1 MKEDKVGIGESPNEG
16 EEKVEVEAWLRTV
29 QKTEKDRDDL
39 FDKMGLKRYVEE
51 YKNEWGFL
59 QSKVTIP
66 VIPINLIYAYTKTE
80 IARLYFK
87 DPWIT
92 VNPKR
97 VEDIGA
103 AQIAEQ
109 IINYTWGELALKQ
122 EIKKTL
128 LEAILVGHSYIKVGY
143 AAEFGVV
150 ESQPKEVKKGPGRPR
165 KEKLSEIETSEYIK
179 SENVFAYHVPY
190 KDVIFDPSAQFP
202 ATHNAR
208 WMAHKIVKPLRAV
221 KAAGI
226 YNHTDLL
233 KSSGKMDSDKVGYD
247 TSGINTKK
255 LDQDVKNVTL
265 WEIYDLDNMKLRT
278 VSPGCPYYLNEL
290 DYPDH
295 LNGGFPIA
303 MLAFNPVPGEV
314 YPMSD
319 VAAQE
324 GLAIE
329 MTKIVAIWI
338 NHLKR
343 HNRQIIIDPDLFTP
357 AELDK
362 FKDGNDGAIIMGTQ
376 PTKDKYFVPQYPPVQ
391 ADSYQIYNETY
402 KLYQIVSGQTPADQG
417 GQAKVPTRTLGELR
431 LQMMGGHARADEKV
445 DVLEDFIAEVARKLL
460 GIMQKKYDL
469 PKISR
474 IVGPES
480 VKKKIMGILP
490 QRPSAQAQMPNGQAN
505 PLAAQGGAPAPAAPP
520 QPAQPPLPG
529 MMPPQAPPQPQA
541 PQTNGSIFTSDFSFS
556 WNRQDILGDM
566 DIDVVAGSTVPM
578 DRESQLQILE
588 KLIPMLPAAGITP
601 GSPAAKAYARE
612 VFRLV
617 GIQSIEAVMDLA
629 DQQPPQPNPKMAEIQ
644 AKVQA
649 KQMETQQK
657 VKSKEEEHK
666 IKMAGMVAKLQVDKQ
681 KAQMDMHKNVINT
694 ILQGVR
700 GAQAPVGGNG
710 NGQQG

>member
-1 MKEDKVGIGESPNEG
+1 MNEDKVGVGETPNPGDEDR
-16 EEKVEVEAWLRTV
+16 EVEAWLRTV
-29 QKTEKDRDDL
+29 QKVEKDRDNL
-39 FDKMGLKRYVEE
+39 GDKLGWKRYIDE
-51 YKNEWGFL
+51 YKGEWGFL
-59 QSKVTIP
+59 QSQVSIP
-66 VIPINLIYAYTKTE
+66 LIPINLIYAYTKTE
-80 IARLYFK
+80 IARLYFR

-103 AQIAEQ
+103 SQIAEQ
-109 IINYTWGELALKQ
+109 IVNYTWGELALKQ
-122 EIKKTL
+122 EIKKAL

-143 AAEFGVV
+143 AAEFGTV
-150 ESQPKEVKKGPGRPR
+150 ESQPKAEEKRGPGRP
-165 KEKLSEIETSEYIK
+165 KKVKEIETSEYIK

-190 KDVIFDPSAQFP
+190 KDIVFDPSATFP

-208 WMAHKIVKPLRAV
+208 WMAHKITKPLRAI

-233 KSSGKMDSDKVGYD
+233 KSSSKNDDDKMGYEM
-247 TSGINTKK
+247 SGINTKK
-255 LDQDVKNVTL
+255 LDQDIRSSTL
-265 WEIYDLDNMKLRT
+265 WEIYDLDNMKILT
-278 VSPGCPYYLNEL
+278 VSPGCNKYLSER
-290 DYPDH
+290 DYPEW
-295 LNGGFPIA
+295 LSGGFPFSQ
-303 MLAFNPVPGEV
+303 LGFNPVPGEV
-314 YPMSD
+314 FPLSD

-343 HNRQIIIDPDLFTP
+343 HNRQIIIEPDLFTD

-362 FKDGNDGAIIMGTQ
+362 FKDGNDGAIIRAQG
-376 PTKDKYFVPQYPPVQ
+376 PIKDKYFVPQYPPVQ
-391 ADSYQIYNETY
+391 ADSYQIYNEAY
-402 KLYQIVSGQTPADQG
+402 KLYQVVSGQTPADQG

-445 DVLEDFIAEVARKLL
+445 DVLEDFIAEIARKLL

-474 IVGPES
+474 IVGPKA
-480 VKKKIMGILP
+480 VQQKIMGILP
-490 QRPSAQAQMPNGQAN
+490 GRPSAQPQIPGQQGQPPQAN
-505 PLAAQGGAPAPAAPP
+505 PLQG
-520 QPAQPPLPG
+520 Q
-529 MMPPQAPPQPQA
+529 
-541 PQTNGSIFTSDFSFS
+541 SFTSDFSFS
-556 WNRQDILGDM
+556 WNRQDILGEM
-566 DIDVVAGSTVPM
+566 DVDVVAGSTVPM

-588 KLIPMLPAAGITP
+588 KMIPLLPAAGVTP

-612 VFRLV
+612 VFRLI
-617 GIQSIEAVMDLA
+617 GIQSVEAIMDLV

-649 KQMETQQK
+649 KQQESQVKIQSKMAEEKIKLQGMQQK
-657 VKSKEEEHK
+657 LAMEQQKLGIEHEK
-666 IKMAGMVAKLQVDKQ
+666 AKL
-681 KAQMDMHKNVINT
+681 DMHKNVINT

-700 GAQAPVGGNG
+700 ASAGPVPVGGNG
-710 NGQQG
+710 NAIEGE

>member
-1 MKEDKVGIGESPNEG
+1 MKKDKVGIAETPNEG
-16 EEKVEVEAWLRTV
+16 AEKEEVEAWLRTV
-29 QKTEKDRDDL
+29 QKTEKDRDDYAN
-39 FDKMGLKRYVEE
+39 KAGWKRYIEE

-59 QSKVTIP
+59 QTKVSIP
-66 VIPINLIYAYTKTE
+66 IIPINLIYAYTKTE

-109 IINYTWGELALKQ
+109 IVNYTWGELALKQ

-143 AAEFGVV
+143 AAEFGTV
-150 ESQPKEVKKGPGRPR
+150 ESQPKEPEKKGPGRPPA
-165 KEKLSEIETSEYIK
+165 KAKEIETSEFLK
-179 SENVFAYHVPY
+179 SETVFAYHVPY
-190 KDVIFDPSAQFP
+190 NDIVFDPSATFP

-208 WMAHKIVKPLRAV
+208 WMAHKITKPLRAV

-226 YNHTDLL
+226 YNHTDML
-233 KSSGKMDSDKVGYD
+233 KSTSKLDDEKAGYD

-255 LDQDVKNVTL
+255 LDQDVKSVTL
-265 WEIYDLDNMKLRT
+265 WEIYDLDNMKLLT
-278 VSPGCPYYLNEL
+278 VSPGCPFYLNEL
-290 DYPDH
+290 PYPEH
-295 LNGGFPIA
+295 LAGGFPVS
-303 MLAFNPVPGEV
+303 MLAFNPVPGDV

-343 HNRQIIIDPDLFTP
+343 WNRQIFIEPDLFTD

-362 FKDGNDGAIIMGTQ
+362 FKDGNDGAIIKAQG
-376 PTKDKYFVPQYPPVQ
+376 PIAGKYEIPSYPAVQ
-391 ADSYQIYNETY
+391 SDSYQIYNEAY
-402 KLYQIVSGQTPADQG
+402 KLYQVVSGQTPADQG

-445 DVLEDFIAEVARKLL
+445 DVLEDFISEIARKLL

-469 PKISR
+469 AKISR
-474 IVGPES
+474 IVGPRS
-480 VKKKIMGILP
+480 VQQKILGILP
-490 QRPSAQAQMPNGQAN
+490 QRPSVQPQTPGQPGQAPEPN
-505 PLAAQGGAPAPAAPP
+505 PMQS
-520 QPAQPPLPG
+520 Q
-529 MMPPQAPPQPQA
+529 
-541 PQTNGSIFTSDFSFS
+541 SFTSDFSFS
-556 WNRQDILGDM
+556 WNRQDILGEM
-566 DIDVVAGSTVPM
+566 DVDVIAGSTVPM
-578 DRESQLQILE
+578 DKESMLGVME
-588 KLIPMLPAAGITP
+588 KLIPLLPAAGITP
-601 GSPAAKAYARE
+601 GSPAAKQYARE
-612 VFRLV
+612 MFRMI
-617 GIQSIEAVMDLA
+617 GNQSLEAIMDLA
-629 DQQPPQPNPKMAEIQ
+629 DGTPPQPNPKMMEIQ

-649 KQMETQQK
+649 KQQESQ
-657 VKSKEEEHK
+657 VKIQAKLAEEK
-666 IKMAGMVAKLQVDKQ
+666 IKLAAMTQKLHVDKE
-681 KAQMDMHKNVINT
+681 KADLDMHKSVINT

-700 GAQAPVGGNG
+700 ASQTPVSVEGNG
-710 NGQQG
+710 HAQ